1 MLVTNE
7 IRSLILDG
15 KNDLEIL
22 KQAQKEGMTT
32 MYQDALIKGIKGI
45 IPIEEVNKISVNA
58 SDDFAEDMFTK
69 DLNQEVQEL

>member
-1 MLVTNE
+1 
-7 IRSLILDG
+7 
-15 KNDLEIL
+15 
-22 KQAQKEGMTT
+22 